1 MLTGAGRE
9 LVSEV
14 TRRRR
19 HEIASIMA
27 KVPASQRIAIV
38 EALTAF
44 REAAG
49 EDELVPSVPW

>member
-1 MLTGAGRE
+1 
-9 LVSEV
+9 
-14 TRRRR
+14 
-19 HEIASIMA
+19 MA

-38 EALTAF
+38 DALTAF